1 MMRQF
6 LKKMLH
12 KIMNLIEHRRINNNI
27 NRLQS
32 LEIKPARGN
41 ADWLA
46 LCEIKMGGIQQNV
59 TRLKVS
65 DLDPRSKIHIQTGGM
80 TGGDRMIHH
89 NYAKLYERYLSRFI
103 GTSENLNILE
113 CGILKG
119 TGLAVWSEL
128 FPKATLI
135 GLDIDLDHINSN
147 FEFLKSRGAFQNND
161 PLLLNFDQFSPDV
174 SELSEAIGSEKL
186 NIIIWRDAAHDGA
199 ENLAAFVNQCPHL
212 GLPLETFPD
221 RFLAA
226 NGESLICSAHGAQ
239 FDKKGTCFA
248 GPCEG
253 RALVALA
260 LQLAGDDIL
269 IA

>member
-1 MMRQF
+1 MMQQI
-6 LKKMLH
+6 LKKMFD
-12 KIMNLIEHRRINNNI
+12 KIIKLIEHRRINNNI

-59 TRLKVS
+59 TRLQVS

-128 FPKATLI
+128 FPKALLI
-135 GLDIDLDHINSN
+135 GLDIDLDHIKSN

-186 NIIIWRDAAHDGA
+186 NIIIDDGFHSDETILNTIYALKPFFA
-199 ENLAAFVNQCPHL
+199 ENFVYFAEDNSTVYPKIKENFQ
-212 GLPLETFPD
+212 EYKV
-221 RFLAA
+221 
-226 NGESLICSAHGAQ
+226 ESFGQMTVITSNN
-239 FDKKGTCFA
+239 
-248 GPCEG
+248 
-253 RALVALA
+253 
-260 LQLAGDDIL
+260 IS
-269 IA
+269 